1 MNNFNS
7 SRLSGG
13 KKCSAMGIFAN
24 LFLFAAKLAV
34 GIFSHSLSAVADA
47 FNNLTDASG
56 AIVSF
61 IGFRFSE
68 KRADAEH
75 PYGHARAEYLS
86 ALIVAIFIILIG
98 FELLKSAA
106 EAVFNPVRV
115 NLNWWIFAVLI
126 LSVIIKIIMA
136 IYFYRE
142 GKSISSPTLIA
153 TAADSRNDSLVTSGI
168 ILGYLITHFTNFVL
182 DGYISLFIAI
192 FILASGFSLIK
203 TTMDPL
209 LGGAPDKELVDYIKS
224 KILSYENVLGA
235 HDLIVHDYGVGKIF
249 ASVHVEMA
257 ANINVMTSHDIIDR
271 IEDDFLSNDN
281 IHMIIHFDPIDTDDD
296 SLSLRHTISE
306 IASKIHPDCTIHD
319 LKLKDS
325 TISFDCVK
333 PDDCTVSDEAIIAA
347 FDVAIRLSNPDYKT
361 SITIDKSFS
370 PVIH

>member
-1 MNNFNS
+1 M
-7 SRLSGG
+7 
-13 KKCSAMGIFAN
+13 
-24 LFLFAAKLAV
+24 
-34 GIFSHSLSAVADA
+34 
-47 FNNLTDASG
+47 
-56 AIVSF
+56 
-61 IGFRFSE
+61 
-68 KRADAEH
+68 
-75 PYGHARAEYLS
+75 
-86 ALIVAIFIILIG
+86 
-98 FELLKSAA
+98 
-106 EAVFNPVRV
+106 
-115 NLNWWIFAVLI
+115 
-126 LSVIIKIIMA
+126 
-136 IYFYRE
+136 
-142 GKSISSPTLIA
+142 
-153 TAADSRNDSLVTSGI
+153 
-168 ILGYLITHFTNFVL
+168 
-182 DGYISLFIAI
+182 
-192 FILASGFSLIK
+192 
-203 TTMDPL
+203 
-209 LGGAPDKELVDYIKS
+209 
-224 KILSYENVLGA
+224 
-235 HDLIVHDYGVGKIF
+235 GKIF